1 MTAAAKE
8 RGFAPG
14 LCHERAEWVMRENAS
29 DRRRGKDG
37 QGAKT
42 VNGKHL
48 AAIEA
53 ARPKA

>member
-1 MTAAAKE
+1 
-8 RGFAPG
+8 
-14 LCHERAEWVMRENAS
+14 MRENAS